1 MYGQVWGMYYEF
13 NINSCYICRYMHY
26 IKLMIGEFLFVFGVR
41 KEWTEIMIFS
51 RVLIGW
57 GGET

>member
-1 MYGQVWGMYYEF
+1 
-13 NINSCYICRYMHY
+13 
-26 IKLMIGEFLFVFGVR
+26 MIGEFLFVFGVR